1 MKDIKIPER
10 KRVVPQPFKHYYNI
24 KELLEWESSY
34 FEKYLHKIVMQI
46 LESKVFFDYSPEI
59 KWKMNHTSHLQI
71 SDFLKDNKC
80 FLIKQLKKERGLIPE
95 IIINQFINPNYRIT
109 IVEDEIFRD
118 FDTVFEIYGKEN
130 GSIK

>member
-80 FLIKQLKKERGLIPE
+80 LLIEQLKKERGLIPE